1 MTKLTW
7 FRLGGRARYLFRP
20 RDEKQLSKL
29 LLCTRR
35 EGVPVKVLGAGA
47 NVLVSDDGFDG
58 VVVRLDAPAFKRVS
72 QDGDRCCVGAGVDLM
87 PFAREK
93 SYEGHTGLEC
103 MAGIP
108 ATVGGATRMNA
119 GGAHGEFSD
128 VVTTVRVVG
137 RDGSIQDRSR
147 ESLGFGYRQS
157 KLDGLIVTSVE
168 LELPDGDP
176 QRTRNRFDEI
186 MANKVESQPIA
197 ENSAGCIFKNPPG
210 HAAGALIDRAGL
222 KGVSVGDASVSE
234 RHANFIIAGKSATAS
249 DVIALIDVVRERV
262 SKEFDI
268 DLEVEVDIWR
278 PTTQGSLV

>member
-20 RDEKQLSKL
+20 RDEEQLSKL
-29 LLCTRR
+29 LMCTQR

-58 VVVRLDAPAFKRVS
+58 VVVRLNAPAFKCVK
-72 QDGDRCCVGAGVDLM
+72 QDGDRCRVGAGVELM

-93 SYEGHTGLEC
+93 CYEGRTGLEC

-119 GGAHGEFSD
+119 GGVHGEFSD

-147 ESLGFGYRQS
+147 ESLGFGYRRS

-168 LELPDGDP
+168 LELPKGDP
-176 QRTRNRFDEI
+176 QQTRSRFDEI
-186 MANKVESQPIA
+186 MTSKVESQPIA
-197 ENSAGCIFKNPPG
+197 EKSAGCIFKNPPG

-234 RHANFIIAGKSATAS
+234 RHANFIRRGN
-249 DVIALIDVVRERV
+249 VCYRVRRYCIDRRRSPARIQRVRR
-262 SKEFDI
+262 
-268 DLEVEVDIWR
+268 
-278 PTTQGSLV
+278 